1 LELKIEELAEAISD
15 LTDEVEKEKHEL
27 MTKYCNDFSISE
39 FVFGLVQSFYE
50 DHKEDELIA
59 SVFLR
64 KLMSECMIFFYFNH
78 RLT

>member
-15 LTDEVEKEKHEL
+15 LTDEAEKEKHEL

-39 FVFGLVQSFYE
+39 FVFDLVRSFYE

-59 SVFLR
+59 SGFLR
-64 KLMSECMIFFYFNH
+64 KLMTECMIFLF
-78 RLT
+78 

>member
-78 RLT
+78 SLT